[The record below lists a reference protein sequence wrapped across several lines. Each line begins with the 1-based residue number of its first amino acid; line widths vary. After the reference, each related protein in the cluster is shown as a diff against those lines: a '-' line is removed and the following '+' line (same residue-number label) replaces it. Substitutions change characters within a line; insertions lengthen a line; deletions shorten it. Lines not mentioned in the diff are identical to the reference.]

1 VSKRKL
7 LLADD
12 SETVQK
18 VVNLTFDLEGV
29 EVITFG
35 DGDSAMEQFS
45 AVAPDVV
52 LADVNMPGLSGYE
65 ICRRIKQN
73 EATRQIPV
81 ILLVGSFEPF
91 DEQKALE
98 VGADDYLTKPF
109 QSIRQLV
116 NKVNE
121 LLSGDKP
128 GRSIEAEFAETLE
141 MEKPRYEPSDFSDPG
156 MDDEMIQTSQVSS
169 LPADETA
176 KFSARHDAP
185 VEEEPDPAKTQRFT
199 QQDWQ
204 DIYPAPQ
211 DVTAAQA
218 EQNPEEAA
226 PTVYGLE
233 DDAPQPEPAEETR
246 EFAPE
251 ETPVE
256 EPVPVEEPLESN
268 FEAVERED
276 STAAQDDFG
285 IQPDDIDHFYKE
297 PDYEEE
303 EAVEVPA
310 FSSATEDIAPQPD
323 VEESFAEES
332 FTPEQTAEFQ
342 EEQTY
347 EAYSEPAAETFE
359 EEPAPVVETSEE
371 ETVQAAGSF
380 EEESVSTAG
389 SFEEEA
395 VPAPGL
401 IEEETAVS
409 ADETSSAG
417 RSGEETAA
425 EFEVPAEERSC
436 EEQAPEL
443 SDAVPPVPVLNFDE
457 PDLLEIPVPE
467 SLSINASDAAAEI
480 APPRPEKESG
490 QESENA
496 EVKEQVTRQ
505 MSGLNLSPEDI
516 EAIADKVVEKLSARL
531 KE

>member
-1 VSKRKL
+1 
-7 LLADD
+7 
-12 SETVQK
+12 
-18 VVNLTFDLEGV
+18 
-29 EVITFG
+29 
-35 DGDSAMEQFS
+35 
-45 AVAPDVV
+45 
-52 LADVNMPGLSGYE
+52 
-65 ICRRIKQN
+65 
-73 EATRQIPV
+73 
-81 ILLVGSFEPF
+81 
-91 DEQKALE
+91 
-98 VGADDYLTKPF
+98 
-109 QSIRQLV
+109 
-116 NKVNE
+116 
-121 LLSGDKP
+121 
-128 GRSIEAEFAETLE
+128 

-401 IEEETAVS
+401 IEEETA
-409 ADETSSAG
+409 
-417 RSGEETAA
+417 A
-425 EFEVPAEERSC
+425 EFEAPAEERSF